1 MIFPLW
7 LLQTLIIGSIA
18 MCIAGAVMLV
28 AFLIVDSKD
37 KKIW

>member
-1 MIFPLW
+1 MFSLW

-18 MCIAGAVMLV
+18 MCIAGAAMLV
-28 AFLIVDSKD
+28 VFLIVDSKD